1 MVLQITTDYLQNRVE
16 TDLLSP
22 SHFFLSLFLFQCIY
36 NRLKLNDTTYIS
48 YSTSLLVVNTDDDI
62 SDKYN
67 IIKCTFSLVNAFQN
81 HAQN

>member
-48 YSTSLLVVNTDDDI
+48 YSTRALH
-62 SDKYN
+62 Y
-67 IIKCTFSLVNAFQN
+67 
-81 HAQN
+81 